1 MKTLIFRLSKILG
14 LFYLARKLTADKTR
28 ILCYHGISVDD
39 EHQFRPGLFMQSAT
53 FARRMQLLKK
63 WNFTS
68 INLDQFVA
76 QREQG
81 QVQKN
86 AMIITIDD
94 GWQAILEGMWPQI
107 KAHGFEATLY
117 LSSYFIQHRRPV
129 FKVAVFYLFWKYNK
143 PFKPAQDSCLE
154 QQRGQELNA
163 TELLEHA
170 KQLGSE
176 YEQPVLEELCTY
188 FGESI
193 ETWQQSGKFMFLSPE
208 QVTEL
213 HKQGLA
219 IELHT
224 HKHRFSEVGLEEA
237 RQELERNHQAI
248 VEMTR
253 GDRTDQ
259 QPKHFCYPRGEFR
272 EEQLKVL
279 SDMGIQSATTTD
291 NELCSATHHIY
302 KLPRIMDNDNISE
315 LEFEAEISGF
325 MTLLR
330 RIGGRGRS

>member
-39 EHQFRPGLFMQSAT
+39 EHKFRPGLFMQKST

-63 WNFTS
+63 WKFTS
-68 INLDQFVA
+68 INLDDYVA

-81 QVQKN
+81 QVQKDSL
-86 AMIITIDD
+86 IITIDD
-94 GWQAILEGMWPQI
+94 GWQAILDGMWPEI
-107 KAHGFEATLY
+107 KACQFQATLY

-129 FKVAVFYLFWKYNK
+129 FKVAVFYLFWKHNR

-154 QQRGQELNA
+154 EYRAQELDA
-163 TELLEHA
+163 AKLLEVV
-170 KQLGSE
+170 KQLGSD
-176 YEQPVLEELCTY
+176 YEQPVLKELCAY

-193 ETWQQSGKFMFLSPE
+193 EAWQQSGKFMFLSPQ
-208 QVTEL
+208 QVSEL

-248 VEMTR
+248 VEMT
-253 GDRTDQ
+253 GK

-291 NELCSATHHIY
+291 NELCSIKHHTY

-330 RIGGRGRS
+330 GLGRRGQS